1 MKWFTWA
8 VLSAFFAG
16 LTALLA
22 KVRVAY
28 VNSKSAIAV
37 RTMWVISFPAMLIP
51 IFSATLLA
59 QTSREIGAHQFST
72 SNLPFPSDYQPSD
85 ENASDSSA
93 CPEGDASQ
101 SDINNRSSQ
110 EQNDWVHAWMHTVD
124 KARSSQPHL

>member
-51 IFSATLLA
+51 VFSATLLA
-59 QTSREIGAHQFST
+59 HNFTRNRRAPMLYFEFALFVGLPTFGRERISA
-72 SNLPFPSDYQPSD
+72 
-85 ENASDSSA
+85 ASPPCA
-93 CPEGDASQ
+93 C
-101 SDINNRSSQ
+101 RS
-110 EQNDWVHAWMHTVD
+110 EQL
-124 KARSSQPHL
+124 SL

>member
-51 IFSATLLA
+51 VFSATLLA
-59 QTSREIGAHQFST
+59 HNFTRNRRAPMLYFESALSRITNLRTRTYFSRI
-72 SNLPFPSDYQPSD
+72 SSVRLPF
-85 ENASDSSA
+85 
-93 CPEGDASQ
+93 
-101 SDINNRSSQ
+101 
-110 EQNDWVHAWMHTVD
+110 
-124 KARSSQPHL
+124 